1 MNRQRMREVAR
12 MKAEFRRFERETEAM
27 RKAARAQ
34 ERERR
39 ITDFFTRMF

>member
-1 MNRQRMREVAR
+1 MNRQRMREHAQR
-12 MKAEFRRFERETEAM
+12 KAEFRRFERWVEGC
-27 RKAARAQ
+27 RKVARAQ

>member
-1 MNRQRMREVAR
+1 MNRQRMREQAR
-12 MKAEFRRFERETEAM
+12 QKAEFRRFERWVEAC
-27 RKAARAQ
+27 RKVAREQ

>member
-1 MNRQRMREVAR
+1 MSRKRMQEYAR
-12 MKAEFRRFERETEAM
+12 MLAELRRFERETEAY

-39 ITDFFTRMF
+39 ITDFFTRTF

>member
-1 MNRQRMREVAR
+1 
-12 MKAEFRRFERETEAM
+12 MKAEFARFERETEAY
-27 RKAARAQ
+27 RKVVRALRQ